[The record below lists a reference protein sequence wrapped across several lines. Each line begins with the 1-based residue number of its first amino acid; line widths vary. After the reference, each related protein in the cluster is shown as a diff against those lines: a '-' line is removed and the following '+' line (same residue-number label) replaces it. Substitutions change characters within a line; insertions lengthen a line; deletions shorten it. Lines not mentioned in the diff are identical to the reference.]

1 MNPSL
6 ELRKLRQRSGWT
18 QALAILFGIAPIYGM
33 TIMTHLNRNR
43 PYSLDEILFYTCGIA
58 TLMLVVLLFLLRFLC
73 GERFRDLNLK
83 RARWWQDVLGGLGLT
98 VITLGTMF
106 FLGPVI
112 GRLLP
117 GNPQSMDNI
126 LLGLTQDPMKLALF
140 LGPGL
145 ALGAAGFEELTRV
158 FFLTRWWKIASG
170 TPWCWLGV
178 FVSAAMF
185 GLAHLY
191 QGSAGVANTA
201 IFGLILAI
209 VYLRFGRIWP
219 LIISHYLHDA
229 LQIGL
234 FVYLIQKGSI

>member
-6 ELRKLRQRSGWT
+6 DLRQPWRRSRWT
-18 QALAILFGIAPIYGM
+18 QALAILIGIAPIYGM
-33 TIMTHLNRNR
+33 TIMSHVNRDR
-43 PYSLDEILFYTCGIA
+43 PYGLDEILFYTCVIA
-58 TLMLVVLLFLLRFLC
+58 TLMLVVLLLLLRFLC
-73 GERFRDLNLK
+73 GERFSDLNLQ
-83 RARWWQDVLGGLGLT
+83 RAHWWQDVLGGIGLT
-98 VITLGTMF
+98 ILTLGTAF

-117 GNPQSMDNI
+117 GNTQSMDNI
-126 LLGLTQDPMKLALF
+126 LVGLTRDSLKLALF

-170 TPWCWLGV
+170 TAWRWLGV
-178 FVSAAMF
+178 LVSAAMF

-201 IFGLILAI
+201 ITGLILAI

-229 LQIGL
+229 LQISL
-234 FVYLIQKGSI
+234 FVYLIQKGLI

>member
-6 ELRKLRQRSGWT
+6 DLHRPWQRSRWI
-18 QALAILFGIAPIYGM
+18 QAFAILIGVAPIYGM
-33 TIMTHLNRNR
+33 TIISHANRDR
-43 PYSLDEILFYTCGIA
+43 PYDLDEILFYSCVIA
-58 TLMLVVLLFLLRFLC
+58 TLMLVALLLLLRFLC

-83 RARWWQDVLGGLGLT
+83 RARWWQDVLGGVGLAAL
-98 VITLGTMF
+98 TLGTAF

-117 GNPQSMDNI
+117 SNPQSVDNMLI
-126 LLGLTQDPMKLALF
+126 GLVQDPLKLALF

-145 ALGAAGFEELTRV
+145 ALGAAAFEELARV
-158 FFLTRWWKIASG
+158 FLLTRWWKIASG
-170 TPWCWLGV
+170 TAWRWLGV
-178 FVSAAMF
+178 FVSATMF

-191 QGSAGVANTA
+191 QGPGGIANTA
-201 IFGLILAI
+201 ITGLILAI

-234 FVYLIQKGSI
+234 FVYLIQKGLI

>member
-6 ELRKLRQRSGWT
+6 ELRKPWQISRWT
-18 QALAILFGIAPIYGM
+18 QALAILIGIAPIYGM
-33 TIMTHLNRNR
+33 TIMTHLNQNR
-43 PYSLDEILFYTCGIA
+43 PYNLNDILFYTCVIA
-58 TLMLVVLLFLLRFLC
+58 TLMLVVLLLLLRFLC
-73 GERFRDLNLK
+73 GEHFCDLNLK
-83 RARWWQDVLGGLGLT
+83 PARWWQDVLGGLGLT
-98 VITLGTMF
+98 VLTLGTVF

-117 GNPQSMDNI
+117 SNPQSVDNMLI
-126 LLGLTQDPMKLALF
+126 GLVQDPLKLALF

-158 FFLTRWWKIASG
+158 FLLTRWWKIASAAA
-170 TPWCWLGV
+170 WRWLGV

-191 QGSAGVANTA
+191 QGPAGIANTA
-201 IFGLILAI
+201 ITGLILAI
-209 VYLRFGRIWP
+209 VYLRFGRVWP

-234 FVYLIQKGSI
+234 FVYLIQKGLI

>member
-6 ELRKLRQRSGWT
+6 ELRKPWQRSSWA
-18 QALAILFGIAPIYGM
+18 QALAILIGVAPIYGM
-33 TIMTHLNRNR
+33 TILSHVNRDR
-43 PYSLDEILFYTCGIA
+43 PYGLDEILFYTCVIA
-58 TLMLVVLLFLLRFLC
+58 VLLLVVLLLLLRFLC
-73 GERFRDLNLK
+73 GERFSDLNLK
-83 RARWWQDVLGGLGLT
+83 RAPWWGDVLGGLALT
-98 VITLGTMF
+98 VITLGTML

-126 LLGLTQDPMKLALF
+126 LIGLTRDPLKLALF

-158 FFLTRWWKIASG
+158 FFLTRWWKISSG
-170 TPWCWLGV
+170 TLWRWLGV
-178 FVSAAMF
+178 LVSAAMF

-191 QGSAGVANTA
+191 QGSAGVASTA

-229 LQIGL
+229 LQIGF
-234 FVYLIQKGSI
+234 FVYLIQKGLI

>member
-1 MNPSL
+1 MNLSL
-6 ELRKLRQRSGWT
+6 ELRKPWQRSSWT
-18 QALAILFGIAPIYGM
+18 QALAILIGIAPIYGM
-33 TIMTHLNRNR
+33 TIMTHLNRDR
-43 PYSLDEILFYTCGIA
+43 PYNLNEILFYTCVIA
-58 TLMLVVLLFLLRFLC
+58 TLMLVVLLLLLRFLC
-73 GERFRDLNLK
+73 GERFCDLNLK
-83 RARWWQDVLGGLGLT
+83 PARWWQDVLGGLGLT
-98 VITLGTMF
+98 VLTLGTAF

-117 GNPQSMDNI
+117 SNPQSVDNMLI
-126 LLGLTQDPMKLALF
+126 GLVQDPLKLALF

-158 FFLTRWWKIASG
+158 FLLTRWWKIASAAA
-170 TPWCWLGV
+170 WRWLGV

-191 QGSAGVANTA
+191 QGPAGIANTA
-201 IFGLILAI
+201 ITGLILAI
-209 VYLRFGRIWP
+209 VYLRFGRVWP

-234 FVYLIQKGSI
+234 FVYLIQKGLI

>member
-1 MNPSL
+1 MNLSL
-6 ELRKLRQRSGWT
+6 EFRKPWQRSRWI
-18 QALAILFGIAPIYGM
+18 QALAILIGVAPIYGM
-33 TIMTHLNRNR
+33 TIMSHVNRDR
-43 PYSLDEILFYTCGIA
+43 PYSLDDILFYTCVIA
-58 TLMLVVLLFLLRFLC
+58 TLMLVALLLLLRFLC

-98 VITLGTMF
+98 VVTLGTAS

-117 GNPQSMDNI
+117 SNPQSVENMFI
-126 LLGLTQDPMKLALF
+126 GLAQDPLKLALF

-145 ALGAAGFEELTRV
+145 MLGAAGFEELTRV

-170 TPWCWLGV
+170 TVWHWLGV

-191 QGSAGVANTA
+191 QGPVGIVNTA
-201 IFGLILAI
+201 ISGLILAI

-229 LQIGL
+229 LQVGL
-234 FVYLIQKGSI
+234 FVYLIQKDLI

>member
-1 MNPSL
+1 MEFAPKKEFAMSAKKQIWL
-6 ELRKLRQRSGWT
+6 KRMT
-18 QALAILFGIAPIYGM
+18 VLFM
-33 TIMTHLNRNR
+33 
-43 PYSLDEILFYTCGIA
+43 
-58 TLMLVVLLFLLRFLC
+58 C
-73 GERFRDLNLK
+73 GERLRDLNLK
-83 RARWWQDVLGGLGLT
+83 KARWWQDVLGGIGLT
-98 VITLGTMF
+98 IVTLGAAF
-106 FLGPVI
+106 LLGPVI

-117 GNPQSMDNI
+117 SKPQSVDNMLI
-126 LLGLTQDPMKLALF
+126 GLVQDPWKLALF

-170 TPWCWLGV
+170 TAWRWLGV
-178 FVSAAMF
+178 IVSAAMF

-191 QGSAGVANTA
+191 QGPAGVANTA
-201 IFGLILAI
+201 ISGLILAV

-234 FVYLIQKGSI
+234 FVYLIQKGLI